1 MKNLQIIGHL
11 GKDAEIVET
20 QNKEYQTIMF
30 SVAHTEKYVDTKT
43 QQEVERTDWVTCFKR
58 YKKDPKKVLDVLK
71 KGMKVYVDGSPT
83 FGMNTSQGGGV
94 FVSITL
100 NVFNME
106 FMSKK
111 EADKKAKKD

>member
-11 GKDAEIVET
+11 GKDAEIVKT
-20 QNKEYQTIMF
+20 KNKDFHTIMF
-30 SVAHTEKYVDTKT
+30 SVAHTEKYIDENQK
-43 QQEVERTDWVTCFKR
+43 EVEKTDWITCFKR

-71 KGMKVYVDGSPT
+71 KGMKIYVDGSPT

-94 FVSITL
+94 FVSITI

-111 EADKKAKKD
+111 EEPKKE